1 MRVTLK
7 IEESAQ
13 GLWRVRG
20 DPSVLYDGLRFAAAI
35 RLAHGLAR
43 EAHKKSGSPVDVQI
57 VCDDFTMTLAAYA
70 RTLPGHLAA

>member
-7 IEESAQ
+7 IEESTQ
-13 GLWRVRG
+13 GLWLVRR

-43 EAHKKSGSPVDVQI
+43 EEHNNSGSPVDVQM
-57 VCDDFTMTLAAYA
+57 VCDDFTMTLAQYA
-70 RTLPGHLAA
+70 GTLPGHLAA